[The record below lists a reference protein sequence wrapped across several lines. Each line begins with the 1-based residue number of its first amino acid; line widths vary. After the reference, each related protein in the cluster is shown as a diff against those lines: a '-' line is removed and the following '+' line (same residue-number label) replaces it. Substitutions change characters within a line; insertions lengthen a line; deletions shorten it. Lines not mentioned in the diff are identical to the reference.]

1 MEVRDSEH
9 HHHHHHHHD
18 RREEAQSALSMQMLK
33 RHHSHHHHHHHDRE
47 VQEAVLDKRAHDHNH
62 DHDNDT
68 GHDHDHDHSKRTTT
82 HVYLSPANAVASD
95 TWDPLDPL
103 IGIGNMQIGDGRDG
117 SYSDN
122 HYVLGPGPILKREPS
137 PHHHH
142 GHHDKIV
149 MTGDNDHVHVHER
162 REPHRHHHHGDKIVM
177 TGDHDDV
184 HIHERDVRDYIP
196 EDNVLSM
203 GLSLDVGSG
212 DNCEVVH
219 GRYVR
224 CRDDQKRSIL
234 KRDDAGVPGTVDI
247 VVSPFLCLAV
257 STY

>member
-1 MEVRDSEH
+1 MEVRDPEH

-18 RREEAQSALSMQMLK
+18 RREEAQLALSMQMHK

-47 VQEAVLDKRAHDHNH
+47 VQEAVLDKRAHDHDH

-68 GHDHDHDHSKRTTT
+68 GHDHNHDHSKRTTT

-95 TWDPLDPL
+95 TWDPLDPI
-103 IGIGNMQIGDGRDG
+103 IGIGNAQIGDGRDG
-117 SYSDN
+117 SYSNN
-122 HYVLGPGPILKREPS
+122 HYLLGDGPIIKREPS
-137 PHHHH
+137 RHHGH

-149 MTGDNDHVHVHER
+149 MTGDNDHVHMHDT

-177 TGDHDDV
+177 TGDHDDI
-184 HIHERDVRDYIP
+184 HIHERNVRDYIP

-203 GLSLDVGSG
+203 GLSLDVGTG
-212 DNCEVVH
+212 DDCEVVH

-234 KRDDAGVPGTVDI
+234 KRDSAGVPGTVDI